1 MYDKYEKFLARSI
14 QNPLERRIIL
24 FMTLMA
30 FIMSIMM
37 IAPTKLVLAKML
49 PGKNNDT
56 FTIYTTLANGNSIHM
71 TKEVTDCVVNIVQQE
86 KEVLNIETFLG
97 TGSPLDFAGL
107 IKGSHFKNSEN
118 VGEIVVNITKG
129 HHRHEPSYMM
139 VQRMRPIIKDTCEPL
154 YKDTYISFVE
164 PPAGPP
170 TMAAIVAEIY
180 GSDAKGIRALSVKLE
195 NLFKSIDGLVDVD
208 TTEDEI
214 YDTFE
219 VIVNTSKITRSG
231 VDIKQLNNILYLAF
245 EGMEISVKNSKKY
258 NDQIPIYLSLSR
270 TSKAFTKKDIRSVQ
284 AKLTSLKLMNNRGMM
299 IPITE
304 LVTIKKTKSNPIIL
318 SKNLRH
324 MTSVMAETDMVSQV
338 YPLMEAKQL
347 IIDTFANEYK
357 IKTVGL
363 FDLQLT
369 DRKTL
374 LIYDLHWDGEMQV
387 TIDTFIEL
395 GGAFIAALILIF
407 LLMVIYY
414 QSYTLSGI
422 ILLGS
427 FLSIIGVIMGHW
439 VMDVTSKD
447 TFFLTATSL
456 IGFIALIGISSR
468 NSLLLIDYAKQLMEE
483 QGMKQHEAIA
493 SSTATRAKPIFLTA
507 VAIILAST
515 LLAGD
520 AVFGGL
526 GVALIFG
533 TIAAVVVS
541 LLIVPVLLNMV
552 NLTAHFRLEMPEE
565 DEYYEDYEEE
575 EEEEDEANAFEEEFI
590 ITPR

>member
-1 MYDKYEKFLARSI
+1 MNVFDKYEKFLARSI
-14 QNPLERRIIL
+14 QNVLERRIIL
-24 FMTLMA
+24 MMTFMA
-30 FIMSIMM
+30 FIFSILM
-37 IAPTKLVLAKML
+37 IAPTKMVLAKML

-56 FTIYTTLANGNSIHM
+56 FTIYTTLANGNSIYM
-71 TKEVTDCVVNIVQQE
+71 TKQVTDCVVEIVQQE

-97 TGSPLDFAGL
+97 SGSPLDFAGL

-118 VGEIVVNITKG
+118 VAEIVVNITKG

-139 VQRMRPIIKDTCEPL
+139 VQRMRPIIQDTCEPL

-180 GSDAKGIRALSVKLE
+180 GSDADGIRKLAVKVE
-195 NLFKSIDGLVDVD
+195 NLFKGIEGLVDVD
-208 TTEDEI
+208 STEDEV

-219 VIVNTSKITRSG
+219 VVVNSSKIARSG
-231 VDIKQLNNILYLAF
+231 VNIKQLNNILYLAF

-258 NDQIPIYLSLSR
+258 NDQIPIFLTLSR
-270 TSKAFTKKDIRSVQ
+270 KSKAFTKKDIHSVR

-304 LVTIKKTKSNPIIL
+304 LVTIKRTKSHPIIL
-318 SKNLRH
+318 SKDLRH
-324 MTSVMAETDMVSQV
+324 LTSVMAETDMVSQV

-347 IIDTFANEYK
+347 IIDTFANDYK

-387 TIDTFIEL
+387 TLDTFIEL
-395 GGAFIAALILIF
+395 GGAFIAALVLIF

-414 QSYTLSGI
+414 QSYTLSAL

-439 VMDVTSKD
+439 VMDVTTKD

-468 NSLLLIDYAKQLMEE
+468 NSLLLIDYTKQLMIEE
-483 QGMKQHEAIA
+483 GLKQHEAIA
-493 SSTATRAKPIFLTA
+493 KSTATRAKPIFLTA

-533 TIAAVVVS
+533 TVAAVIVS
-541 LLIVPVLLNMV
+541 LLVVPVLLNIA
-552 NLTAHFRLEMPEE
+552 NLTLHFRLETEEE
-565 DEYYEDYEEE
+565 DEYDEFDEEYDDDEEE
-575 EEEEDEANAFEEEFI
+575 EESFI
-590 ITPR
+590 KHH